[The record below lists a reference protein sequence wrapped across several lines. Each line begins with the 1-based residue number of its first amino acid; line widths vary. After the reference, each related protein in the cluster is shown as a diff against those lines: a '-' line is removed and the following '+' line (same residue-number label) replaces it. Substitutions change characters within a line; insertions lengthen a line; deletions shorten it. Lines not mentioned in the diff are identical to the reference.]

1 MVRLVGEFKQVEW
14 REQED
19 RVDASVGAAYAVT
32 RLVREAVARGCIGLE
47 FAEGIPGSVGGA
59 LVMNAGAYGSE
70 METVVHW
77 VEGMTR
83 RGWLLNFARTDL
95 AFSYRGTRLPQEVV
109 VTCVGFRLARGK
121 TDELRLRVRELV
133 GRRKGSQ
140 PAGPNA
146 GSMFRNPPGEVAG
159 RLIEHAGLKGTRIGQ
174 AEISRRHANF
184 IVNLGGARAADV
196 RKLMEL
202 ARRSVERMFSIRL
215 KTEVRIVGDWRDWS
229 AEERDAS
236 RA

>member
-1 MVRLVGEFKQVEW
+1 MAEDAGEGGVRLLVLVQLLLELIQL
-14 REQED
+14 
-19 RVDASVGAAYAVT
+19 
-32 RLVREAVARGCIGLE
+32 LVRVL
-47 FAEGIPGSVGGA
+47 
-59 LVMNAGAYGSE
+59 LV
-70 METVVHW
+70 
-77 VEGMTR
+77 
-83 RGWLLNFARTDL
+83 DL
-95 AFSYRGTRLPQEVV
+95 QEVV
-109 VTCVGFRLARGK
+109 VTRVGFRLARGK

-215 KTEVRIVGDWRDWS
+215 ETEVRIVGDWRDWS
-229 AEERDAS
+229 EEERDAS
-236 RA
+236 RAAG